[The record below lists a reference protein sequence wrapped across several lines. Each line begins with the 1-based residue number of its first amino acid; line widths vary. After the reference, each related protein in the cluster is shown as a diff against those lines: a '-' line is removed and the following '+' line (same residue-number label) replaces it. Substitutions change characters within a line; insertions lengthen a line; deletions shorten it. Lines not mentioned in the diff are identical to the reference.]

1 MSRLEAEN
9 EEKTAQGNTLV
20 IFSWTPSYLKGV
32 LLKSDKCKKI
42 VAFGTEQITPQ
53 RP

>member
-1 MSRLEAEN
+1 MKK
-9 EEKTAQGNTLV
+9 EKTARGNILV

-32 LLKSDKCKKI
+32 LLKRDKCKKI
-42 VAFGTEQITPQ
+42 VAFGTEQSTPQ